1 VVKNAAATEK
11 PPKAD
16 DDVQIVEEHRLPEL
30 LTKLRG
36 RSVYLIAVISL
47 FAGLRRSEVLALKW
61 RHIDLDRRI
70 LQVREALEETRSQG
84 IRFKEP
90 KTKAGNRDITLPDIV
105 VEALREHRR
114 QQLELRL
121 RLGLGRLLDDDLLFS
136 THDGGPIAPRI
147 FSVYWGRAAASIG
160 MPDITFHAL
169 RHTHVSMLIAQG
181 VDLVTISTRLG
192 HAKPNVTLAIY
203 AHLFR
208 NNDGRAS
215 EAINQA
221 LADLKW

>member
-1 VVKNAAATEK
+1 LVHSASDK
-11 PPKAD
+11 
-16 DDVQIVEEHRLPEL
+16 
-30 LTKLRG
+30 
-36 RSVYLIAVISL
+36 
-47 FAGLRRSEVLALKW
+47 
-61 RHIDLDRRI
+61 
-70 LQVREALEETRSQG
+70 
-84 IRFKEP
+84 P

-169 RHTHVSMLIAQG
+169 RHTHVSMLIAKG

-192 HAKPNVTLAIY
+192 HERFACFFELNQPRTKWILLPFCY
-203 AHLFR
+203 HFR
-208 NNDGRAS
+208 SAS
-215 EAINQA
+215 A
-221 LADLKW
+221 

>member
-1 VVKNAAATEK
+1 
-11 PPKAD
+11 
-16 DDVQIVEEHRLPEL
+16 
-30 LTKLRG
+30 
-36 RSVYLIAVISL
+36 
-47 FAGLRRSEVLALKW
+47 
-61 RHIDLDRRI
+61 
-70 LQVREALEETRSQG
+70 
-84 IRFKEP
+84 
-90 KTKAGNRDITLPDIV
+90 
-105 VEALREHRR
+105 
-114 QQLELRL
+114 
-121 RLGLGRLLDDDLLFS
+121 
-136 THDGGPIAPRI
+136 
-147 FSVYWGRAAASIG
+147 